1 MYQYR
6 YQNIFCVQL
15 AQFKK
20 DVSKLEREISI
31 KIQENQMKQHEI
43 KEENTVMIKES
54 LTAIKM
60 KAKENKSLLPKKE
73 LAKEKSKGIRV

>member
-6 YQNIFCVQL
+6 YQNIFCVEL

-31 KIQENQMKQHEI
+31 KIQENQMNQHEVANEKSMEI
-43 KEENTVMIKES
+43 KETPVVKIE
-54 LTAIKM
+54 
-60 KAKENKSLLPKKE
+60 KSLLPKKE
-73 LAKEKSKGIRV
+73 VAKFPN

>member
-6 YQNIFCVQL
+6 YQNIFCVEL

-31 KIQENQMKQHEI
+31 KIQENQM
-43 KEENTVMIKES
+43 
-54 LTAIKM
+54 
-60 KAKENKSLLPKKE
+60 AKHNVADDNRFETKDAPVVKIEKSLLPKKE
-73 LAKEKSKGIRV
+73 MTNKKPKGMRV

>member
-31 KIQENQMKQHEI
+31 KIQENQMKQHEVADEITIDLKPASVI
-43 KEENTVMIKES
+43 KIDTKG
-54 LTAIKM
+54 T
-60 KAKENKSLLPKKE
+60 KSLLPKKQVGE
-73 LAKEKSKGIRV
+73 GDEDLGLQ

>member
-6 YQNIFCVQL
+6 YQNIFCVEL

-31 KIQENQMKQHEI
+31 KIQENQMNQHEVANEKSMEI
-43 KEENTVMIKES
+43 KETPVVKIE
-54 LTAIKM
+54 
-60 KAKENKSLLPKKE
+60 KSLLPKKE
-73 LAKEKSKGIRV
+73 IAKKSKGMKV